1 MNLDSLNLVE
11 LNAHELKEIEGGCEG
26 CDMIGQAAKAVG
38 NAIVETGK
46 WVGGLLTGLGDG
58 IREGIKDGV

>member
-1 MNLDSLNLVE
+1 VE
-11 LNAHELKEIEGGCEG
+11 LNAQEVQETEGGCEG
-26 CDMIGQAAKAVG
+26 CDMIVTAAVAVG
-38 NAIVETGK
+38 DAIVETGK